1 MLIPLLLAHKLQDRP
16 SLLLGLLAA
25 LLFSLCASAV
35 YVLNDLLDLESDRR
49 HPHKRQRPF
58 ASGALPVSLG
68 IGLIPL
74 LSAAAFVPAI
84 LLLPR
89 AFTMMLAAYALL
101 TTVYSLVLKRM
112 VMLDVLTL
120 ASLYVLR
127 IVAGGA
133 ATATLVSPWLLA
145 FSMFFFLSLAFI
157 KRYSEIRDA
166 GSDEALD
173 GRGRGYRFGDAPLIL
188 SLGPAS
194 GYMSVLVLAL
204 YINSGSVSVLYRQPA
219 ALWLL
224 GPCLLYWLTRMWFVA
239 HRGEMHTDPVI
250 FALKDPAGYVTLA
263 AMAAVVVYAI

>member
-1 MLIPLLLAHKLQDRP
+1 ML
-16 SLLLGLLAA
+16 G
-25 LLFSLCASAV
+25 
-35 YVLNDLLDLESDRR
+35 
-49 HPHKRQRPF
+49 
-58 ASGALPVSLG
+58 
-68 IGLIPL
+68 
-74 LSAAAFVPAI
+74 
-84 LLLPR
+84 
-89 AFTMMLAAYALL
+89 AYALL

-112 VMLDVLTL
+112 VMLDVLAL

-133 ATATLVSPWLLA
+133 ATTTLVSPWLLA

-173 GRGRGYRFGDAPLIL
+173 GRGRGYRFDDASLIL

-204 YINSGSVSVLYRQPA
+204 YINGGSVAVLYRQPA